1 MGAPVAGRLL
11 GAGFPL
17 SVFDIRPE
25 ATTGLVA
32 AGATSALTAAD
43 AAQGAQ
49 FVLLS
54 LPSHLEVE
62 QVCLD
67 TTGILQVMT
76 PGAYLI
82 DLTTVSV
89 TLVDKLEKAA
99 RMAGVRYL
107 AAPVS
112 QGVDNAALGRLSVFA
127 GGAVDDLIAC
137 RPVLD
142 AIATQVI
149 HTGTP
154 STAIAAKLL
163 TNQLWFVHAAA
174 LAEALVIGAK
184 SGIDLDTLQ
193 QVILNSCGTS
203 WVAEHDIP
211 SVYGGTYDP
220 TFTTALCLKDLGLI
234 TELAA
239 LHDVPIE
246 ITATAHNAFHR
257 AAHKY
262 GHSSPELSVVRHL
275 EEVTGAVL
283 QPAQHAP
290 AAQDPTV

>member
-11 GAGFPL
+11 GAGFRL
-17 SVFDIRPE
+17 TVFDIRPE
-25 ATTGLVA
+25 ATAGLVA
-32 AGATSALTAAD
+32 AGATRAPSAAD
-43 AAQGAQ
+43 AARGAQ

-54 LPSHLEVE
+54 LPSHVEVE

-99 RMAGVRYL
+99 REAGVHYL

-127 GGAVDDLIAC
+127 GGAADDVRAC
-137 RPVLD
+137 RPLLD

-193 QVILNSCGTS
+193 QVILHSCGTS

-211 SVYGGTYDP
+211 SVYSGTYDP
-220 TFTTALCLKDLGLI
+220 TFTTQLCLKDLGLI
-234 TELAA
+234 AELAA
-239 LHDVPIE
+239 RHDVPVT
-246 ITATAHNAFHR
+246 ITDAAHDAFRR
-257 AAHKY
+257 AADTY
-262 GHSSPELSVVRHL
+262 GPDSPELSVVRHL
-275 EEVTGAVL
+275 EDVTGAVL
-283 QPAQHAP
+283 QSAQRTPAVQG
-290 AAQDPTV
+290 PTA